1 MIAAMVPTFAHS
13 LLALLSLL
21 PAALVGVRA
30 EQRRDALFW
39 AAGVLALTGPAA
51 FSVELLGRQ
60 WVTGLSPTLWV
71 SIATAA
77 AIFLLGA
84 LFLRES
90 WRLLPLLGPYLAVL
104 GLTAAVWLHTLGAP
118 LASGAPEAWLGLHI
132 AIGVTTYGM
141 LTVAAIAALAA
152 FLQERALKRKA
163 PTRLTRQLPAV
174 ADSEAIL
181 ARLLLASEVVLGLGL
196 VTGMAVEWLEYG
208 LLLPFDHKTLLSILA
223 FVVIGLL
230 LLARHFTGVR
240 GRAAARVVLLAYLL
254 LTLGYPGVKFVT
266 GVIVGAPQ

>member
-1 MIAAMVPTFAHS
+1 MIAAMTPTLVHS
-13 LLALLSLL
+13 LVALVALL
-21 PAALVGVRA
+21 PAAASGLRA
-30 EQRRDALFW
+30 APRRDGVFWGAAL
-39 AAGVLALTGPAA
+39 LALIGPAA
-51 FSVELLGRQ
+51 YSFALLGGG

-71 SIATAA
+71 SVSAA
-77 AIFLLGA
+77 AAVFLLAAG
-84 LFLRES
+84 LLRDA
-90 WRLLPLLGPYLAVL
+90 WRLLPLLGPYLALL
-104 GLTAAVWLHTLGAP
+104 GGIAAIWLHTQGAP
-118 LASGAPEAWLGLHI
+118 LRAGVPEGWLGLHI
-132 AIGVTTYGM
+132 AVGVATYGL

-174 ADSEAIL
+174 ADSECIL
-181 ARLLLASEVVLGLGL
+181 SRLLLASEMVLGLGL
-196 VTGMAVEWLEYG
+196 LTGMTVEWLEYG

-266 GVIVGAPQ
+266 GVIGAGS